1 MPHTSAS
8 AYVNLINNEGAMRHY
23 TTAKPTA
30 TMFRHRSVQHP
41 VFAQGWYHENMDK
54 GASAYLGESLTYTA
68 SRNKDVHCDTLVQFD
83 LPGIGNA
90 QYIDSFAGNQDRWLE
105 VLHPDLQH
113 RYEQVAATQSGSG
126 FTTHSISEN
135 LCRLNAG
142 SSANGAIRK
151 ESGQPFWCDGVALAA
166 IKSIEYSLG
175 GQRMDRHDKHA
186 LYTWH
191 LLNNVNVP
199 YKMLGLAESRDNN
212 DLELKRDS
220 MAFQRKYCPAVFTF
234 CRHPSMAIPLIS
246 NIYNNLVI
254 NMELEP
260 FTALIR
266 NYSGAGNSAGSSVNS
281 VTTHTDL
288 DASTAVLAPP
298 PHTAALGHTKADVAA
313 AMEAL
318 PKTTQFYT
326 FAREKETTL
335 AASRARGRNLYT
347 AQVSGLGSAA
357 LSATT
362 VTQAQ
367 CPVAM
372 VSRVFFLGPQ
382 ERYAFASNAHCQ
394 VVEACQ
400 RVKHSVTNQSS
411 YTFRTDTLQNSC
423 SSIYVCPLYRRQL
436 ACNEH
441 FDYGGAIDYIRR
453 CSFPAISTVQFTTG
467 GADLYSAAD
476 ESFFLHVQPYVHNS
490 NVACSGRRAY
500 PMHFGAKQNG
510 KGPVQFLGGVNL
522 SRSPNSQVTIE
533 FAANLWAKASDET
546 EVADVQLAAGTSTI
560 MEVEFVVW
568 NYKRVFFS
576 LNSHIF
582 ACLYGCSWLVS
593 NIKTNFCV
601 CVCMSIYCEL
611 CEFLLHSVLCYRGG
625 VGGYVLLLLAI
636 CIVQHLHGLCMCI
649 AHLVACLHI
658 ACWVGIAGT
667 SSPSPTTRCKEDPD
681 QQSSV
686 LNRHGLYSNI
696 KILYQTTQAFT
707 VPTFYLERWKVIPG
721 HPNHQASTHGR
732 IRGKHKVM
740 KPHVD
745 PIDGYSRLI
754 LGGKGVSWMSKR
766 TLCAALFPTSPYGAR
781 PQTRTPV
788 SIGSCFS

>member
-8 AYVNLINNEGAMRHY
+8 AYVNNINNEGGMRHY

-41 VFAQGWYHENMDK
+41 VFAQGWYFENMDK

-90 QYIDSFAGNQDRWLE
+90 QYIDSNAGDQDRWVE

-113 RYEQVAATQSGSG
+113 RYEQVAATQTASG
-126 FTTHSISEN
+126 FTTHSISER

-142 SSANGAIRK
+142 TGANGARRK
-151 ESGQPFWCDGVALAA
+151 ESGQPHWCDGVALAA
-166 IKSIEYSLG
+166 IKSMEYSLG

-199 YKMLGLAESRDNN
+199 HKMLGLAESRANN
-212 DLELKRDS
+212 DLELKTDS

-254 NMELEP
+254 NLELEP
-260 FTALIR
+260 FHALIK
-266 NYSGAGNSAGSSVNS
+266 NYSGAGNSAGSTVNS
-281 VTTHTDL
+281 VTTHTGL
-288 DASTAVLAPP
+288 DAATAILAPP
-298 PHTAALGHTKADVAA
+298 PRTAALGDTQADVAA
-313 AMEAL
+313 AMEAI
-318 PKTTQFYT
+318 PTTTQFYT
-326 FAREKETTL
+326 FVRGKEDTL
-335 AASRARGRNLYT
+335 AASRARGRNLY
-347 AQVSGLGSAA
+347 SAHKTNPGTDVK
-357 LSATT
+357 LTATT
-362 VTQAQ
+362 LTQDQ
-367 CPVAM
+367 CPVAV

-394 VVEACQ
+394 VIEACQ
-400 RVKHSVTNQSS
+400 RVKHSITNQTS

-441 FDYGGAIDYIRR
+441 FDYGGAIDYIRNR
-453 CSFPAISTVQFTTG
+453 SFPAISTVQFTTG
-467 GADLYSAAD
+467 GADMYSAAD

-533 FAANLWAKASDET
+533 FAPNLWNAASGET
-546 EVADVQLAAGTSTI
+546 EVVDVQLLAETSTT

-568 NYKRVFFS
+568 NY
-576 LNSHIF
+576 N
-582 ACLYGCSWLVS
+582 
-593 NIKTNFCV
+593 
-601 CVCMSIYCEL
+601 
-611 CEFLLHSVLCYRGG
+611 VLCYRGG
-625 VGGYVLLLLAI
+625 VGGYVPII
-636 CIVQHLHGLCMCI
+636 CVLCIAQYLHALYRSIVYLPVYSRSLCMF
-649 AHLVACLHI
+649 
-658 ACWVGIAGT
+658 GITGT
-667 SSPSPTTRCKEDPD
+667 SSHSPTTRCKEAPD
-681 QQSSV
+681 LHFHV
-686 LNRHGLYSNI
+686 LNRHGLFF
-696 KILYQTTQAFT
+696 KITYYYQTLQFRDRCT
-707 VPTFYLERWKVIPG
+707 R
-721 HPNHQASTHGR
+721 AS
-732 IRGKHKVM
+732 
-740 KPHVD
+740 
-745 PIDGYSRLI
+745 
-754 LGGKGVSWMSKR
+754 
-766 TLCAALFPTSPYGAR
+766 
-781 PQTRTPV
+781 
-788 SIGSCFS
+788 